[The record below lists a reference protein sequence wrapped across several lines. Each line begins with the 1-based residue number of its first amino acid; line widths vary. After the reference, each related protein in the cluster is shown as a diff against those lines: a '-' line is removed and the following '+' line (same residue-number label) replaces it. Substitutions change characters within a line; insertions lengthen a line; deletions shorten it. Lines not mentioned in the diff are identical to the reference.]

1 MVIDDEAGSVVIEP
15 TAHQLADIALSAADS
30 CTTVMWQ
37 CLHLSVPLGSCRG
50 LPLSQWMCLPLSQ
63 CVFAVRVEKND

>member
-30 CTTVMWQ
+30 CTTVLLAMSPSLCTSWV
-37 CLHLSVPLGSCRG
+37 LSWSASVSVDV
-50 LPLSQWMCLPLSQ
+50 SAS
-63 CVFAVRVEKND
+63 VSVRLCCTG